1 MKAEI
6 GPISGCAMV
15 NFVSH
20 SIARSGRTGEVLV
33 PRLRKKI
40 IFLLFSGFR
49 LPEVAT
55 VLEVFHAANRSSSP
69 HGVGGTAPFYDVQL
83 KSLEGGRL
91 ESSSAV
97 SIWTEPLAQTREV
110 EPIDAL
116 FIAGPGNSALS
127 GNATLLERI
136 RFVSSQAANLIPMA
150 DSKVLLTIAG
160 VSGQPSHWP
169 TSGNV
174 DHGIARR
181 PPHAYIEPFNG
192 PVQRA
197 LQLIK
202 QDLGA
207 AIPRAITDITLPG
220 RQEVGLMSAV
230 RERASK
236 SASERILESARWIEE
251 NGGKSVAIADAAQIA
266 AMSERNFLRR
276 FKIEIGVTPSEYL
289 MYSRLELCC
298 QLLVETDLPVEKIAR
313 RCGLSGGG
321 SLSKLFRKHFSLTP
335 TEYREKRN
343 IN

>member
-1 MKAEI
+1 
-6 GPISGCAMV
+6 MV

-20 SIARSGRTGEVLV
+20 SIARGGRSGEVPV
-33 PRLRKKI
+33 PRLRKRI

-55 VLEVFHAANRSSSP
+55 VLEVFHAANRNSLSHDARSVQP
-69 HGVGGTAPFYDVQL
+69 LYDVHL
-83 KSLEGGRL
+83 TSLQGGRL

-97 SIWTEPLAQTREV
+97 SVWTEPLEQTDEV

-127 GNATLLERI
+127 GNETTLERI
-136 RFVSSQAANLIPMA
+136 RFVSSQAVNLIPMA

-160 VSGQPSHWP
+160 VSDRSGQWP
-169 TSGNV
+169 AGRNA
-174 DHGIARR
+174 DDGIARR
-181 PPHAYIEPFNG
+181 PAHAYIEPFNG

-197 LQLIK
+197 LQLIR

-207 AIPRAITDITLPG
+207 TIPRAITDITVTA
-220 RQEVGLMSAV
+220 RQEIGLMSAA
-230 RERASK
+230 RERASNN
-236 SASERILESARWIEE
+236 ASERILESARWIEE
-251 NGGKSVAIADAAQIA
+251 NGEKSVSIAEVAQIA

-321 SLSKLFRKHFSLTP
+321 TLSKLFRKHFSLTP
-335 TEYREKRN
+335 TEYREKKKLA
-343 IN
+343 